1 MISSKKHKTKNI
13 SIIGSGISGISCAI
27 RLKNE
32 GYSVKIYEKNKSFGG
47 KIDELKMMGYRFDIG
62 PSLLTMPAL
71 IEEIFDLTGKKID
84 NYLNFKKKK
93 YICNYFYEDGTRFNA
108 PAEKKEFAKK
118 ASKTFKVSE
127 NELISYFELNKKKY
141 DLTNGIFLRKSLHK
155 ISSYL
160 SLETVKAILNI
171 GKLGI
176 FKKLSD
182 FNDNTFSDKRLA
194 QFYNRF
200 ATYNGSSPYK
210 TPAIMSMIPHLE
222 QHYGVY
228 FPKGGMRMI
237 SKKLYELALEIG
249 VEFNFNSEVKEI
261 IIKNKKAIGLV
272 VNQNKIIS
280 DIVISN
286 SDIEHTYDLMSKKI
300 KPSNVTKNEKS
311 SSAIIFLWG
320 VKKKFKELD
329 LHNIF
334 FSADY
339 KEEFDDIFQNKKIS
353 KDPTI
358 YINITS
364 KENTEDAPVNCE
376 NWFTMINVPNN
387 YGQNWNDLIKSAK
400 KNIIKKLNK
409 NLKIDLENYID
420 FEKVISPL
428 DIEKKTNSSNGS
440 LYGSS
445 SNDKFSALLR
455 HSNFSNKIKNLFF
468 CGGSVHPGGGIPLCL
483 LSAKIVTDLIKE
495 QKH

>member
-1 MISSKKHKTKNI
+1 MIGSKKNKTKNI
-13 SIIGSGISGISCAI
+13 SIIGSGIAGISCAI

-32 GYSVKIYEKNKSFGG
+32 GYNVKIYEKNKSFGG

-62 PSLLTMPAL
+62 PSLLTMPDL
-71 IEEIFDLTGKKID
+71 IEEIFELTGKKID

-108 PAEKKEFAKK
+108 PAEKKEFAKR
-118 ASKTFKVSE
+118 ASKTFNVSE
-127 NELISYFELNKKKY
+127 NELINYFELNKKKY

-160 SLETVKAILNI
+160 SLETFKAILNI

-176 FKKLSD
+176 FKNLSD

-228 FPKGGMRMI
+228 FPIGEMRMI
-237 SKKLYELALEIG
+237 SKKLFELAVEIG
-249 VEFNFNSEVKEI
+249 VEFNFKSEVNEI

-272 VNQNKIIS
+272 VNQKQIIS

-286 SDIEHTYDLMSKKI
+286 SDIEHTYGLMSKKI
-300 KPSNVTKNEKS
+300 TPSNVTKNEKS

-339 KEEFDDIFQNKKIS
+339 KQEFDDIFLNKKIS

-364 KENTEDAPVNCE
+364 KENIEDAPVNCE

-387 YGQNWNDLIKSAK
+387 YGQDWSDLIKSAK

-428 DIEKKTNSSNGS
+428 DIEKKTNSPNGS
-440 LYGSS
+440 LYGAS

>member
-13 SIIGSGISGISCAI
+13 SIIGSGIAGISCAI

-176 FKKLSD
+176 FKNLSD

-228 FPKGGMRMI
+228 FPTGGMRMI

-249 VEFNFNSEVKEI
+249 VEFNFN
-261 IIKNKKAIGLV
+261 
-272 VNQNKIIS
+272 
-280 DIVISN
+280 
-286 SDIEHTYDLMSKKI
+286 
-300 KPSNVTKNEKS
+300 
-311 SSAIIFLWG
+311 
-320 VKKKFKELD
+320 
-329 LHNIF
+329 
-334 FSADY
+334 
-339 KEEFDDIFQNKKIS
+339 
-353 KDPTI
+353 
-358 YINITS
+358 
-364 KENTEDAPVNCE
+364 
-376 NWFTMINVPNN
+376 
-387 YGQNWNDLIKSAK
+387 
-400 KNIIKKLNK
+400 
-409 NLKIDLENYID
+409 
-420 FEKVISPL
+420 
-428 DIEKKTNSSNGS
+428 
-440 LYGSS
+440 
-445 SNDKFSALLR
+445 
-455 HSNFSNKIKNLFF
+455 
-468 CGGSVHPGGGIPLCL
+468 
-483 LSAKIVTDLIKE
+483 
-495 QKH
+495 

>member
-1 MISSKKHKTKNI
+1 M
-13 SIIGSGISGISCAI
+13 
-27 RLKNE
+27 
-32 GYSVKIYEKNKSFGG
+32 
-47 KIDELKMMGYRFDIG
+47 
-62 PSLLTMPAL
+62 
-71 IEEIFDLTGKKID
+71 
-84 NYLNFKKKK
+84 
-93 YICNYFYEDGTRFNA
+93 
-108 PAEKKEFAKK
+108 
-118 ASKTFKVSE
+118 
-127 NELISYFELNKKKY
+127 
-141 DLTNGIFLRKSLHK
+141 HK

-176 FKKLSD
+176 FKNLSD

-228 FPKGGMRMI
+228 FPIGGMRMI
-237 SKKLYELALEIG
+237 SKKLFELAVEIG

-272 VNQNKIIS
+272 VNQKQIIS

-286 SDIEHTYDLMSKKI
+286 SDIEHTYGLMSKKI
-300 KPSNVTKNEKS
+300 TASNVTKNEKS

-339 KEEFDDIFQNKKIS
+339 KQEFDDIFLNKKIS

-364 KENTEDAPVNCE
+364 KENIEDAPINCE

-387 YGQNWNDLIKSAK
+387 NGQDWSDLIKSAK

-445 SNDKFSALLR
+445 SNGKFSALLR

-483 LSAKIVTDLIKE
+483 LSAKIVSDLVKSEESLLWPYIFKVWRYV
-495 QKH
+495 